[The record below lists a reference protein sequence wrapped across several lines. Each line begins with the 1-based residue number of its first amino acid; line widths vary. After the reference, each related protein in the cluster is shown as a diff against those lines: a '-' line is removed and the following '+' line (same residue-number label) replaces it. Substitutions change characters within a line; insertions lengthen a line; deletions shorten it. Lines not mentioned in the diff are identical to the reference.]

1 HPFEDG
7 VDEQELLAGQKAW
20 QRTLFEHGWAAVLWP
35 KEYGGRGAGPIE
47 AIIWNQELARVGLG
61 ESIFVVGTAMAGPT
75 IIAHGTPEQKQRFLP
90 PLLRSDEIW
99 CQLLSETGAG
109 SDLASLA
116 SRAVGDEAGHR
127 VGPGQKTRCHGTPEQ
142 KQRFLP
148 PLLRGDEIWCQLFS
162 EPGAGSDLASLATRA
177 VRDEAGHWVVSG
189 QKTWCSGAHYA
200 DWGILL
206 ARTDPTLPKHKGIT
220 YFLLDM
226 KAPGIDIRPLRQM
239 SGGAHFNEVF
249 LNDVRIPD
257 EHRLGPVNGGWAA
270 AMTTLLNE
278 RMALGGTGGFFSMAE
293 LLEHARA
300 HRDRLDAVT
309 RDRIARLYC
318 WDKTLELLNA
328 RVVTKLGRGQ
338 SPDAE
343 SSVMKLALARILTEG
358 ADLGLRIAGADA
370 LRRHG
375 TWQHQFLT
383 APSLHIAG
391 GTDEIQKNLV
401 AERVLGLPRE
411 GRGDRDVPFEKLRRS

>member
-1 HPFEDG
+1 MDFRDSPLEAAFRAEARAFLETHKPARWRHPFEDG
-7 VDEQELLAGQKAW
+7 VDEHELLAGQKAW

-47 AIIWNQELARVGLG
+47 AIVWNQELARVGLG

-75 IIAHGTPEQKQRFLP
+75 IIAHGTPEQKQRY
-90 PLLRSDEIW
+90 
-99 CQLLSETGAG
+99 
-109 SDLASLA
+109 
-116 SRAVGDEAGHR
+116 
-127 VGPGQKTRCHGTPEQ
+127 
-142 KQRFLP
+142 LP
-148 PLLRGDEIWCQLFS
+148 PLLRGDEVWCQLFS
-162 EPGAGSDLASLATRA
+162 EPGAGSDLASLGARA
-177 VRDEAGHWVVSG
+177 ARDGEHWVVSG
-189 QKTWCSGAHYA
+189 QKTWCSGGHYA

-206 ARTDPTLPKHKGIT
+206 ARSDASVPKHKGIT

-226 KAPGIDIRPLRQM
+226 KAPGVEIRPLRQM
-239 SGGAHFNEVF
+239 SGGSHFNEVF
-249 LNDVRIPD
+249 LNEVRIPD
-257 EHRLGPVNGGWAA
+257 AHRLGPENAGWAA

-278 RMALGGTGGFFSMAE
+278 RMALGGTGGFFSMTE

-309 RDRIARLYC
+309 RDRLAQLYC

-338 SPDAE
+338 IPDAE
-343 SSVMKLALARILTEG
+343 SSVMKLALGRILTAG
-358 ADLGLRIAGADA
+358 ADLGLRIAGPDA

-375 TWQHQFLT
+375 PWQHQFLT
-383 APSLHIAG
+383 APSMHIAG

>member
-1 HPFEDG
+1 MDFRDSPREAAFRAEAQAFLAAHKPARWRHPFEDG
-7 VDEQELLAGQKAW
+7 VDEHELLAGQKAW

-35 KEYGGRGAGPIE
+35 EEYGGRGAGPIE
-47 AIIWNQELARVGLG
+47 AIVWNQELARAGLG

-75 IIAHGTPEQKQRFLP
+75 IIAHGSPAQKQRY
-90 PLLRSDEIW
+90 
-99 CQLLSETGAG
+99 
-109 SDLASLA
+109 
-116 SRAVGDEAGHR
+116 
-127 VGPGQKTRCHGTPEQ
+127 
-142 KQRFLP
+142 LP

-162 EPGAGSDLASLATRA
+162 EPGAGSDLASLAARA
-177 VRDEAGHWVVSG
+177 VRDGDHWVVSG

-200 DWGILL
+200 DLGILL
-206 ARTDPTLPKHKGIT
+206 ARTDPSVPKHKGIT
-220 YFLLDM
+220 YFLIDM
-226 KAPGIDIRPLRQM
+226 KAPGVEIRALRQM
-239 SGGAHFNEVF
+239 SGGSHFNEVF
-249 LNDVRIPD
+249 LNEVRIPD
-257 EHRLGPVNGGWAA
+257 ACRLGPENAGWAA

-278 RMALGGTGGFFSMAE
+278 RMALGGTGGFFSFRE

-309 RDRIARLYC
+309 RDQIARLYC

-328 RVVTKLGRGQ
+328 RVVTKLGRGTI
-338 SPDAE
+338 PDAE
-343 SSVMKLALARILTEG
+343 SSVMKLALGRILTAG
-358 ADLGLRIAGADA
+358 ADLGLRIAGAEA

-375 TWQHQFLT
+375 PWQHQFLT

-411 GRGDRDVPFEKLRRS
+411 GRGDRDVPFEKLRRSGSPGA

>member
-1 HPFEDG
+1 MDFRDSPLEAAFRAEARAFLETHKPARWRHPFEDG
-7 VDEQELLAGQKAW
+7 VDEHELLAGQKAW

-47 AIIWNQELARVGLG
+47 AIVWNQELARVGLG

-75 IIAHGTPEQKQRFLP
+75 IIAHGTPEQKQRYLP
-90 PLLRSDEIW
+90 S
-99 CQLLSETGAG
+99 
-109 SDLASLA
+109 
-116 SRAVGDEAGHR
+116 
-127 VGPGQKTRCHGTPEQ
+127 
-142 KQRFLP
+142 
-148 PLLRGDEIWCQLFS
+148 LLRGDEVWCQLFS
-162 EPGAGSDLASLATRA
+162 EPGAGSDLASLGARA
-177 VRDEAGHWVVSG
+177 VRDGDHWVVSG
-189 QKTWCSGAHYA
+189 QKTWCSGGHYA

-206 ARTDPTLPKHKGIT
+206 ARSDATVPKHKGIT

-226 KAPGIDIRPLRQM
+226 KAPGVEIRPLRQM
-239 SGGAHFNEVF
+239 SGGSHFNEVF
-249 LNDVRIPD
+249 LNEVRIPD
-257 EHRLGPVNGGWAA
+257 AHRLGPENAGWAA

-278 RMALGGTGGFFSMAE
+278 RMALGGTGGFFSMTE

-300 HRDRLDAVT
+300 NRDRLDAVT
-309 RDRIARLYC
+309 RDRLAQLYC
-318 WDKTLELLNA
+318 WDKTLDLLNA

-338 SPDAE
+338 IPDAE
-343 SSVMKLALARILTEG
+343 SSVMKLALGRILTAG
-358 ADLGLRIAGADA
+358 ADLGLRIAGPDA

-375 TWQHQFLT
+375 PWQHQFLT
-383 APSLHIAG
+383 APSMHIAG

>member
-1 HPFEDG
+1 MDFGDSPREAAFRAEARAFLEAHKPARWRHPFEDG
-7 VDEQELLAGQKAW
+7 VDEHELLAGQKAW

-35 KEYGGRGAGPIE
+35 TEYGGRGAGPIE

-90 PLLRSDEIW
+90 PLLR
-99 CQLLSETGAG
+99 
-109 SDLASLA
+109 
-116 SRAVGDEAGHR
+116 GDE
-127 VGPGQKTRCHGTPEQ
+127 V
-142 KQRFLP
+142 
-148 PLLRGDEIWCQLFS
+148 WCQLFS
-162 EPGAGSDLASLATRA
+162 EPGAGSDLASLAARA
-177 VRDEAGHWVVSG
+177 VRDDSGHWIVSG

-226 KAPGIDIRPLRQM
+226 KAPGIEIRPLRQM

-257 EHRLGPVNGGWAA
+257 AQRLGPENAGWAA

-278 RMALGGTGGFFSMAE
+278 RMALGGTGGFFSMTE

-300 HRDRLDAVT
+300 HRERLDAVT
-309 RDRIARLYC
+309 RDRLAQLYC

-338 SPDAE
+338 IPDAE
-343 SSVMKLALARILTEG
+343 SSVMKLALARILTAG
-358 ADLGLRIAGADA
+358 ADLGLRIAGSDA

-375 TWQHQFLT
+375 PWQHQFLT

-411 GRGDRDVPFEKLRRS
+411 GRGDRDLPFEKLRRS